1 MTKRFGRNRQPQL
14 RRRLPITTLTS
25 ESMRLRKDNLEMQQS
40 LDRVGKDNREML
52 QRLVRVGEEL
62 GRFSIMN
69 PNPYT
74 IAVHKDVWS
83 WRIEKG
89 DYNWKTIRDKNAPYD
104 TLRHI
109 ALCDARRSSAGYNN
123 LFPFIGNYHH
133 YGSAPNPVVFVPYI
147 CDFVMERSTHFA
159 ARDVNTGLIVN
170 YAFPTE
176 ALFTVP
182 RIDLCR
188 ILGERLGEIAL
199 QGLYEKF
206 NATTHKEFL
215 EALAVANKDPMSQ
228 SHKLSGR
235 GLFK

>member
-1 MTKRFGRNRQPQL
+1 MSKRFGRNR
-14 RRRLPITTLTS
+14 RRKMRMAVETLTS
-25 ESMRLRKDNLEMQQS
+25 EVVRLRSEVVSLRKDNCEMQ
-40 LDRVGKDNREML
+40 

-74 IAVHKDVWS
+74 IAVHKNVWS
-83 WRIEKG
+83 WRVEKG
-89 DYNWKTIRDKNAPYD
+89 DYDWATIRDRYAPHD
-104 TLRHI
+104 TLRHLT
-109 ALCDARRSSAGYNN
+109 LCDARRSSVDYNS
-123 LFPFIGNYHH
+123 LFPFIGNYH
-133 YGSAPNPVVFVPYI
+133 ATDPVVFVPYI
-147 CDFVMERSTHFA
+147 CDFVLARSTHFA

-176 ALFTVP
+176 VLFTVP
-182 RIDLCR
+182 RNDLCR

-215 EALAVANKDPMSQ
+215 EALAAANKDPMSQ

-235 GLFK
+235 GVLK